1 MDSLLLC
8 LNGLHAKVAHSLFA
22 NEALVLSALRLRR
35 TSPERASAVMD
46 ANTGSRGHPLQEQVL
61 VSPIL
66 EDMDQSPAGFSSP
79 KPKGPQA
86 TVTHIPSW
94 PEEGRTLKK
103 HDWVSILFALGD
115 ILLVVLPIYFIRT

>member
-8 LNGLHAKVAHSLFA
+8 LNGLHAKVARSLFA
-22 NEALVLSALRLRR
+22 NEALVLSALRR

-46 ANTGSRGHPLQEQVL
+46 ANTGSRGHPLQQQVL

-79 KPKGPQA
+79 KPKAPQT
-86 TVTHIPSW
+86 TVTHVPSW
-94 PEEGRTLKK
+94 PEEGRTLNK

-115 ILLVVLPIYFIRT
+115 VLLVALPIYFIRM

>member
-8 LNGLHAKVAHSLFA
+8 LNGLHAKVARSLFA
-22 NEALVLSALRLRR
+22 NEALVLSALRR

-46 ANTGSRGHPLQEQVL
+46 ANTGSRGHPLQQQVL

-66 EDMDQSPAGFSSP
+66 EDMDQSPTAFSSP
-79 KPKGPQA
+79 KPKAPQT
-86 TVTHIPSW
+86 TVTHVPSW
-94 PEEGRTLKK
+94 PEEGRTLNK

-115 ILLVVLPIYFIRT
+115 VLLVALPIYFIRM